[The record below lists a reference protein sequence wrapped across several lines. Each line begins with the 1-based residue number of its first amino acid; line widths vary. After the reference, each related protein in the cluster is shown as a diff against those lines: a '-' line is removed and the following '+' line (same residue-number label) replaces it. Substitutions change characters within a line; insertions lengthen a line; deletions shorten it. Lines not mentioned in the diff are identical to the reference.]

1 MKSCQK
7 RLMNTPLRPSICLTL
22 ICAFFPSKASA
33 ALTIQD
39 AIKLWVSNGSNFSSL
54 NTCSIHKE
62 LRNTQLIVNADSS
75 CNIRDLATY
84 VLLKECVTPQN
95 ITQVTI
101 FDGVGDKPSLSFD
114 IDRAACKFLTTQLS
128 SMQEQG
134 RKITDAK
141 AMKHYVIQ
149 FYAGKREP
157 RSTLGKCADIPLYL
171 HVEDSMFYLM
181 SAVYEQYSEAKKI
194 MSTINDKC
202 NSIDLWIRPISVTQY

>member
-1 MKSCQK
+1 M
-7 RLMNTPLRPSICLTL
+7 
-22 ICAFFPSKASA
+22 
-33 ALTIQD
+33 
-39 AIKLWVSNGSNFSSL
+39 
-54 NTCSIHKE
+54 
-62 LRNTQLIVNADSS
+62 
-75 CNIRDLATY
+75 
-84 VLLKECVTPQN
+84 
-95 ITQVTI
+95 TI

-114 IDRAACKFLTTQLS
+114 IDRAACKFLTTQLR

-181 SAVYEQYSEAKKI
+181 SAVY
-194 MSTINDKC
+194 
-202 NSIDLWIRPISVTQY
+202 